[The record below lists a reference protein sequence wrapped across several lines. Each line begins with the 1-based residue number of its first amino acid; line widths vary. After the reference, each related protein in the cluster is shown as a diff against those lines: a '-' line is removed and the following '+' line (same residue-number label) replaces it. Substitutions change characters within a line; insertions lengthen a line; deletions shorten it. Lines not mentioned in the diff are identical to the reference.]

1 MVLLDNS
8 WQRQRP
14 YIRRFESFRM
24 NTMETENNLL
34 EELYK
39 DTKELRSLL
48 LKFYENDPGRIAMI
62 LFAEDGE
69 TLTSVCQI
77 LADELIN
84 TVKGLLEKMDKE
96 EAELQRIRNR
106 ELKVEQPSK
115 TGKTEEE
122 KKAYRRLVN
131 AKSRL
136 KRLKYTLPR
145 EQPSNIV
152 YYTKYTDRHPLL
164 EKRYAETYGFIFET
178 R

>member
-96 EAELQRIRNR
+96 EVELQRIRNR
-106 ELKVEQPSK
+106 ELK
-115 TGKTEEE
+115 
-122 KKAYRRLVN
+122 
-131 AKSRL
+131 
-136 KRLKYTLPR
+136 
-145 EQPSNIV
+145 I
-152 YYTKYTDRHPLL
+152 
-164 EKRYAETYGFIFET
+164 
-178 R
+178 